1 MQFYFNESPG
11 KVFSLEFLE
20 IFNNTFFFRTLYRDF
35 KNKCDFQMQSRGTD
49 QKTGIQISSG
59 TLTGPYKNRK
69 SRTQDPSGTLAG
81 PNKTGKLGS

>member
-1 MQFYFNESPG
+1 
-11 KVFSLEFLE
+11 
-20 IFNNTFFFRTLYRDF
+20 
-35 KNKCDFQMQSRGTD
+35 MQSRGTD